1 MSPRQQ
7 YYGERDYLTVDGRK
21 NQPMCKPLSKHGR
34 GMATKGPFRT
44 AGRLQQQ
51 SRKKIKQCGLDH
63 MDRHSTCPV
72 LLKKLCARSRMGS
85 KVDGR
90 SPPQLKD
97 PVAELAMC
105 RRHANR
111 QRSGQKQNL
120 IIFFDSSPWRKNC
133 APPSPQHP

>member
-1 MSPRQQ
+1 MSPCQQ

-63 MDRHSTCPV
+63 TDRHSTCPV
-72 LLKKLCARSRMGS
+72 LLKQHGKQGGWQISAPTKRPC
-85 KVDGR
+85 GR
-90 SPPQLKD
+90 IGHVPAPREPAAKR
-97 PVAELAMC
+97 PE
-105 RRHANR
+105 
-111 QRSGQKQNL
+111 KNL
-120 IIFFDSSPWRKNC
+120 VVFLDSSPWRKNC
-133 APPSPQHP
+133 APLPLNAPKNLT